1 MLYSHAVFVA
11 LASLSAV
18 CASPIVKRDGAD
30 ETVGGFGLDDIIAV
44 EGLGFGYQDLT
55 VCSLRF
61 WLWAKPVQ
69 FRAREVSDRDDS
81 EAKVRHMASV
91 LHRRF

>member
-1 MLYSHAVFVA
+1 MLYTHAFLVT

-18 CASPIVKRDGAD
+18 FASPILKRDGVD

-55 VCSLRF
+55 VRSLLF
-61 WLWAKPVQ
+61 WRWTKPV
-69 FRAREVSDRDDS
+69 
-81 EAKVRHMASV
+81 
-91 LHRRF
+91 